1 MRPGKN
7 MQIVNTDSTFNETGE
22 VTPVGQ
28 VDMAYDL
35 VKEVDCLD
43 VSNEGNNAWEAAQ
56 KRL

>member
-1 MRPGKN
+1 